1 MLTRLTRVEYA
12 CFVSLFST
20 AVFFPRFYSDLQL
33 SKLFS
38 NLSMHFKVIA
48 VSNFDPYS
56 TLSKIHANVRTR
68 PISNQIYYLINCE
81 RDFYRAILVDLCHDV
96 MWIRLYSVCIDAEMF
111 LLLPNLVLHLAFLF
125 THRCIISR
133 FTTRMLA
140 ALLIKVWIA
149 LQDIYRGKP

>member
-1 MLTRLTRVEYA
+1 
-12 CFVSLFST
+12 
-20 AVFFPRFYSDLQL
+20 
-33 SKLFS
+33 
-38 NLSMHFKVIA
+38 MHFKVIA

-56 TLSKIHANVRTR
+56 TMSSANQHCDSLSKIHTNVRTR
-68 PISNQIYYLINCE
+68 PISNQIYLVNCE

-96 MWIRLYSVCIDAEMF
+96 MWIRLYSVGIDAEMF

-149 LQDIYRGKP
+149 LQDIDFYKG